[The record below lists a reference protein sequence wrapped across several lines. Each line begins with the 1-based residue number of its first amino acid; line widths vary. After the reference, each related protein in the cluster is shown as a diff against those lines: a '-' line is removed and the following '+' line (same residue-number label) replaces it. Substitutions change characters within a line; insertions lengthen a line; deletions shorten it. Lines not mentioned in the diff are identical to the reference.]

1 MDKKLFEQGE
11 TIQEYLGSLTTSKE
25 KFNDLLDNCQ
35 LTEDQ
40 SEKFASMPDN
50 INVMVIAEEWSG
62 DVMYNLPVF
71 IKVSQTCSW
80 NVRIFRR
87 DKYPELI
94 LPYRKDGLYHSIPVF
109 VFFDQNFIEI
119 ARWIE
124 RPAEATRIIDEESL
138 KLRRRLREENKDA
151 WRQEMIRELAEI
163 I

>member
-11 TIQEYLGSLTTSKE
+11 TIQEYLGSLTNSKE

-35 LTEDQ
+35 LTEAQ
-40 SEKFASMPDN
+40 SEKFASMPDD

-109 VFFDQNFIEI
+109 VFFDQDFIEI

-138 KLRRRLREENKDA
+138 KLRRRLREENTDA
-151 WRQEMIRELAEI
+151 WRQEMIRELAELI
-163 I
+163 